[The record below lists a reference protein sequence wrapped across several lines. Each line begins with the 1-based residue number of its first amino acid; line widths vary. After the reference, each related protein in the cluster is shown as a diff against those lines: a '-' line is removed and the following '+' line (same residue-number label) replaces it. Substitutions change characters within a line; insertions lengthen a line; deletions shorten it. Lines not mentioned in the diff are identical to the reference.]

1 MSVSD
6 EVKQRIDIVEYI
18 SRYTS
23 LKKAGRTY
31 KGLCPFHSERTPSFV
46 VYPDTGTWRCYG
58 ACSMGGDVFTFL
70 MRKEKAEF
78 REALQIL
85 AREAGVQLEQ
95 PSGESS
101 QRDALYAIN
110 ETAATYF
117 AEILRGHAGAAQAR
131 DYVARRGINAETV
144 EKFRIGFALDG
155 WNGLRD
161 FLSEKGFGL
170 ENQLLA
176 GLVKRHEERGTVYDV
191 FRNRLI
197 TPIRDRAGHVIGF
210 GGRVLDSSQPK
221 YLNTAETPVFHKS
234 HVIYGI
240 DLAYQAIRDMES
252 VVIVEGYMDVIMAH
266 QHGFRNV
273 VACMGTAL
281 TPEQLRQLQRYT
293 SNFVLALD
301 ADSAGQQATMRG
313 LNQARQSLGR
323 VQRPVAGPRGV
334 MSMEERLGANL
345 LVCSMPEGQDPDD
358 VIRHD
363 PELWKALVGAA
374 KPLVEFYLGAAAK
387 QLDLSGAGGKATLVS
402 ELAPLIAELDD
413 EIERQHYIQE
423 VSRLVQVDELIV
435 ANRVKAATKTSSVPG
450 QPRTAQRSAPRSA
463 PRSASRTMHGRER
476 RSQASRVGEDDYGP
490 PPVDDYLGPEYDMT
504 PVDAPRGRLQPMQ
517 RSTSKEDYLL
527 ACLLHEPDLLIRV
540 SAEAGQ
546 RAIDPLAVEDWEH
559 VENQEIFRALMQ
571 YMAGD
576 AEWDVE
582 LFQEGVA
589 SELHGR
595 LAMLLAEAAH
605 LPAVSIEE
613 LCSALQKV
621 LVRMRM
627 DRLQSEGT
635 RIKYLIDEAQRSG
648 DMEAVRGF
656 DATNNRNLRWLSQLQ
671 DAWVGLT
678 RVLTVQGR
686 AEKGVKIR

>member
-18 SRYTS
+18 SRYTP

-46 VYPDTGTWRCYG
+46 VYPETGTWRCYG
-58 ACSMGGDVFTFL
+58 ACGTGGDVFAFL
-70 MRKEKAEF
+70 MRKENLEF
-78 REALQIL
+78 REALQVL

-101 QRDALYAIN
+101 HRDALYAIN
-110 ETAATYF
+110 EAAATYF
-117 AEILRGHAGAAQAR
+117 YDILRSHAGAAQAR
-131 DYVARRGINAETV
+131 EYVARRGINGETV
-144 EKFRIGFALDG
+144 EKFRIGYALDG

-161 FLSEKGFGL
+161 FLSEKGFSVDD
-170 ENQLLA
+170 QLLA
-176 GLVKRHEERGTVYDV
+176 GLVKRHEERGTIYDAY
-191 FRNRLI
+191 RNRLM
-197 TPIRDRAGHVIGF
+197 TPIRDRTGHVIGF
-210 GGRVLDSSQPK
+210 GGRVLDNSQPK

-234 HVIYGI
+234 HVVYGI
-240 DLAYQAIRDMES
+240 DLAYQAIRDMNR
-252 VVIVEGYMDVIMAH
+252 VVIVEGYMDVIAAH
-266 QHGFRNV
+266 QHGFSNV

-313 LNQARQSLGR
+313 LNQARQSLVR

-334 MSMEERLGANL
+334 MNMEERLGANL

-363 PELWKALVGAA
+363 PDLWKELVGAA
-374 KPLVEFYLGAAAK
+374 QPLVEFYLGVAAK
-387 QLDLSGAGGKATLVS
+387 QLDLSTASGKAALVT

-413 EIERQHYIQE
+413 EIERQHYIQA

-435 ANRVKAATKTSSVPG
+435 AGRVQASARTSSVPVRPR
-450 QPRTAQRSAPRSA
+450 QTPRTMRGRGQRPRAPLA
-463 PRSASRTMHGRER
+463 
-476 RSQASRVGEDDYGP
+476 GENGSGP
-490 PPVDDYLGPEYDMT
+490 PPVYDEYGPPMEDDYLAPQYDAA
-504 PVDAPRGRLQPMQ
+504 PIEAPRKPSKPGNRGA
-517 RSTSKEDYLL
+517 SKEDYLL
-527 ACLLHEPDLLIRV
+527 ACLLHEPDLLIQL
-540 SAEAGQ
+540 SAEAEQ
-546 RAIDPLAVEDWEH
+546 RTIDPLSTEDWEH

-582 LFQEGVA
+582 LFQEGLIG
-589 SELHGR
+589 ELHGR
-595 LAMLLAEAAH
+595 LGMLLAEAAH
-605 LPAVSIEE
+605 LPAMPVEE
-613 LCSALQKV
+613 LRTALLKV
-621 LVRMRM
+621 LVRMRE
-627 DRLQSEGT
+627 DRLKSEGT
-635 RIKYLIDEAQRSG
+635 HIKHLVDEAQRSG

-656 DATNNRNLRWLSQLQ
+656 SATNNRNLRMLSQLQ

-678 RVLTVQGR
+678 RVLAVQGR